1 MDDGYSGIHM
11 LTLIVLVVLEAVLY
25 GFGAALQELGGGL
38 EEEARDGNRKA
49 EKILALAER
58 PGRLVSGAGK
68 HHGRTLRGSPFLPQP
83 GPAHLVLREQGL
95 ERTGVRMDVG
105 VPGLF

>member
-38 EEEARDGNRKA
+38 EE
-49 EKILALAER
+49 
-58 PGRLVSGAGK
+58 
-68 HHGRTLRGSPFLPQP
+68 
-83 GPAHLVLREQGL
+83 
-95 ERTGVRMDVG
+95 
-105 VPGLF
+105 